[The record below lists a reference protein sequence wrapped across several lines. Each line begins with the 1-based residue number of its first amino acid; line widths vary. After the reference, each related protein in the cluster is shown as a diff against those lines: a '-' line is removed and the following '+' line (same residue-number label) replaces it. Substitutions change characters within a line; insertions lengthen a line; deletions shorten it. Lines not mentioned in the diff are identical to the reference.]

1 MKTFYNILAF
11 ELKDFPEYFA
21 GNDGKIYSG
30 KSGEMLCLKGGLDNY
45 GYYQVGLQK
54 NGKRYMKLVHRLI
67 AQMFIPNPKG
77 FSCVDHKNGDKT
89 DNRIENLRWVSHRDN
104 SRNQQVIAK
113 NNTTGAQGV
122 HFRKDRNIWIAHW
135 CDNDGKL
142 RIKSFSLKKHGDNA
156 KTLAIAYRK
165 QMVNKYYDR
174 P

>member
-30 KSGEMLCLKGGLDNY
+30 KSGEMRCLKGRLGNQ
-45 GYYQVGLQK
+45 GYYQVGLCK
-54 NGKRYMKLVHRLI
+54 NGKRYHKKVHRLI
-67 AQMFIPNPKG
+67 AKMFIPKSKG
-77 FSCVDHKNGDKT
+77 FSCVDHKNCDKT

-104 SRNQQVIAK
+104 SRNQQIIAK
-113 NNTTGAQGV
+113 NNTSGAQGV
-122 HFRKDRNIWIAHW
+122 FFHKGNWVAQW
-135 CDNDGKL
+135 YDNDGK
-142 RIKSFSLKKHGDNA
+142 RPMKCFSLKKHGDNA

-165 QMVNKYYDR
+165 EMVEKYYNR